1 MSVLLFESLELK
13 GGAPANLVRPGL
25 IMPTGGVGS
34 RDSYVATYVVSV
46 QNVEQRLAYAR
57 RLDDDT

>member
-13 GGAPANLVRPGL
+13 GGAPANLV